1 MNTDHVELL
10 GRAHIP
16 LSEKE
21 MIGFGKK
28 YTADEEKCQTF
39 RWAPLLSFVRMSGWK
54 LSLNSRTSY
63 TYSLN

>member
-28 YTADEEKCQTF
+28 YAADEEKCQTSH
-39 RWAPLLSFVRMSGWK
+39 ALG
-54 LSLNSRTSY
+54 SLAVFCQDD
-63 TYSLN
+63 